1 MTLNC
6 PQCGMWEVH
15 PSRRLGLRER
25 LWGVLTIYPFRCQV
39 CSHRFWAFLGRPS
52 YNPSRE
58 FERLGVQLPVH
69 FCPAFPGDQSDR
81 AEGTIVDLSI
91 RGCAIMSNMLV
102 REGTCLRLQFKVTE
116 AEPPIEVAG
125 AMVRSAQGKKMTLAF
140 YEIRK
145 EEEDRLRR
153 LIPILLCSRRGAV

>member
-6 PQCGMWEVH
+6 PQCGMWEVP
-15 PSRRLGLRER
+15 PSRRRGLRER

-58 FERLGVQLPVH
+58 FERLRVQLPVH

-102 REGTCLRLQFKVTE
+102 REGTCLCLQFKATD

-125 AMVRSAQGKKMTLAF
+125 GGGWAAPGKKKKIALF
-140 YEIRK
+140 GRGK
-145 EEEDRLRR
+145 EEGER
-153 LIPILLCSRRGAV
+153 PPP

>member
-15 PSRRLGLRER
+15 PSRRRGLRER

-58 FERLGVQLPVH
+58 FERLRVQLPVH
-69 FCPAFPGDQSDR
+69 FCPAFQGDQPEG
-81 AEGTIVDLSI
+81 AEGIIVDLSI

-102 REGTCLRLQFKVTE
+102 REGTCLRLQFKATE

-125 AMVRSAQGKKMTLAF
+125 GVVWGGPGKKKKVAVF
-140 YEIRK
+140 VVRK
-145 EEEDRLRR
+145 EEGESPRPRF
-153 LIPILLCSRRGAV
+153 PVPLCRSPGCG